1 MEEDPVCR
9 GKSVFPIRL
18 HGNASRA
25 KERRRETIR
34 AAAAAAAAALR
45 PLLPRASRP
54 PLLLPATR
62 VSVCDLCLADCV
74 LINLII

>member
-34 AAAAAAAAALR
+34 AAAAAAAAAALR
-45 PLLPRASRP
+45 SLLPRASRP

-62 VSVCDLCLADCV
+62 VSVCACDLRSV
-74 LINLII
+74 LPVS